1 MVYYVSCSF
10 LDFYKYQMKFKM
22 ASVSTLWVL
31 IKKLYRKLLSVVNLF
46 KTNTGVFILTG
57 FICASFVFSFFELN
71 IFPTYSISEIVSGF
85 GSFVTAASN
94 IATVFVCF
102 FTFKSLGEVIKSNEE
117 SRNNNQKNR
126 VNNQERDRIGSF
138 EKKFSLLL
146 EEHNI
151 YLNRLTESKNT
162 LYQINYILNC
172 SGYESL
178 SIIRGVAK
186 IFVFE
191 GVKYYY
197 SDGLLLVNIDAW
209 VDNGKTR
216 IFYSPTSEE
225 IEEYELNPLVP
236 NGGLYASENAIFYYD
251 YRFDKLIDY
260 NSENN
265 YERFMKIAKDRIE
278 SASRIVPKIIIKSNR
293 TSKNILS
300 PYMRIVYHLLK
311 ASKENTNNKEDMKKY
326 TNIIRSVIP
335 YDILMLIAI
344 NAMYFYKSH
353 GESRNE
359 IKRWSDLFHDQDE
372 PYYSVFNDYYKYY
385 QLLID
390 CDFFEHLV
398 MDFSYVLEELKE
410 TILAGEALNMKNIT
424 CLSDKI
430 RRDNFQP
437 KRSLLCY
444 GDPVYNFELIYKT
457 ITEATMSLGTD
468 ILVLLFFN
476 QDRRVQWQK
485 ERMMDDFIFRNR
497 NEILKGKLKKNI
509 FHKLLL
515 RYSFVNE
522 KKGVIHLAP
531 DFYGLYTSGEL
542 PEIFK
547 K

>member
-1 MVYYVSCSF
+1 
-10 LDFYKYQMKFKM
+10 MKLNM
-22 ASVSTLWVL
+22 SSVSIFLGL
-31 IKKLYRKLLSVVNLF
+31 MKKLYNKLPSTISFL
-46 KTNTGVFILTG
+46 KTNVGGYIFTALICVF
-57 FICASFVFSFFELN
+57 FVFYFFKLK
-71 IFPTYSISEIVSGF
+71 ILPGYSISEVFSGLGTF
-85 GSFVTAASN
+85 ATVASG
-94 IATVFVCF
+94 IATVFIGF
-102 FTFKSLGEVIKSNEE
+102 FTFRSLGEIVKSNEE
-117 SRNNNQKNR
+117 NRQNNQENR

-138 EKKFSLLL
+138 EKKFTLLL

-236 NGGLYASENAIFYYD
+236 SGGLYASENAIFYYD

-353 GESRNE
+353 NKSIDEVIRWNDLRN
-359 IKRWSDLFHDQDE
+359 DQDE

-398 MDFSYVLEELKE
+398 MDFSYMLNELKR
-410 TILAGEALNMKNIT
+410 TRLAKAKFEIKNIT
-424 CLSDKI
+424 CRSDKI
-430 RRDNFQP
+430 IRNGFQYRRSF
-437 KRSLLCY
+437 LFY
-444 GDPVYNFELIYKT
+444 GDSKCNFYSIYKT
-457 ITEATMSLGTD
+457 ITEATMSIGTG
-468 ILVLLFFN
+468 ILVLLFFFN
-476 QDRRVQWQK
+476 KDDRIQWEI
-485 ERMMDDFIFRNR
+485 ERIMDDFLFRHR
-497 NEILKGKLKKNI
+497 NQTCEGKLKKDI
-509 FHKLLL
+509 PFQTFQD
-515 RYSFVNE
+515 RTFVNE
-522 KKGVIHLAP
+522 EKGVVYLAF
-531 DFYGLYTSGEL
+531 DFYKLYTSGKL
-542 PEIFK
+542 PDIFK